1 VPVPSVDGIPR
12 DPVGT
17 EGRDDDDHE
26 ERSMPTGRDEPHDD
40 RERTPSASDGAA
52 SEDRSSEQAEPT
64 PASQAEPQPN

>member
-1 VPVPSVDGIPR
+1 
-12 DPVGT
+12 
-17 EGRDDDDHE
+17 
-26 ERSMPTGRDEPHDD
+26 MPTGHDKPHDD